1 MEHELAGLSH
11 PSQAVREV
19 CPLLPGTDRTEV
31 KSLVPGFSLKETESL
46 DPGTWEL
53 WDSERTKQNGKRC
66 PSGEACWSDSVQS
79 SSFEGGL
86 NSRGLALSGPPCAAD
101 PLCTD
106 RQELKNTPKKA
117 ECGASCRPPQRR
129 GASSHRPPLTWAP
142 TPAVRRRHQRVFP
155 PVFKLA

>member
-66 PSGEACWSDSVQS
+66 LSGEACWSDSVQW

-86 NSRGLALSGPPCAAD
+86 NSRGLALSGPPCAQTHCA
-101 PLCTD
+101 LID
-106 RQELKNTPKKA
+106 RNLKICPRKLSA
-117 ECGASCRPPQRR
+117 VPAAGLLRGEERPRIGRR
-129 GASSHRPPLTWAP
+129 
-142 TPAVRRRHQRVFP
+142 
-155 PVFKLA
+155 